1 LIELYSWYT
10 SNGRKVSIALEELGL
25 PYEIHPIDITKG
37 EQKEL
42 AFLAVSPNGKIPA
55 IVDQDAGGRTLME
68 SGAILL
74 YLADKI
80 GRLISKDEDQ
90 RWRTIEWLMWQM
102 GGIGPFLGQHLHF
115 THYKPDVSDYGK
127 ERYANE
133 ARRLY
138 GVLDQR
144 LVDHEYLADDYSIA
158 DIATWP
164 WIARHN
170 WQRIDLNEYPHVRRW
185 YVAIAE
191 RPAVQRGWRVPE
203 NDQEIP
209 MPVMGDEL
217 KATFW
222 TNVCFWAE
230 SGLSFSW
237 FYSILNGRFR
247 EKRSF
252 ARRWTDRIK
261 YRGFRTRNL
270 DAQSCE
276 CSVLVSKAA

>member
-1 LIELYSWYT
+1 
-10 SNGRKVSIALEELGL
+10 
-25 PYEIHPIDITKG
+25 
-37 EQKEL
+37 
-42 AFLAVSPNGKIPA
+42 
-55 IVDQDAGGRTLME
+55 ME

-74 YLADKI
+74 YLADKTR
-80 GRLISKDEDQ
+80 RLISENQDQ

-115 THYKPDVSDYGK
+115 THYNPDASDYAK

-144 LVDHEYLADDYSIA
+144 LMDREYLVDEYSIA

-170 WQRIDLNEYPHVRRW
+170 WQRIDLNDYPHVRRW

-209 MPVMGDEL
+209 MPFMSDE
-217 KATFW
+217 
-222 TNVCFWAE
+222 
-230 SGLSFSW
+230 
-237 FYSILNGRFR
+237 
-247 EKRSF
+247 
-252 ARRWTDRIK
+252 
-261 YRGFRTRNL
+261 
-270 DAQSCE
+270 Q
-276 CSVLVSKAA
+276 

>member
-1 LIELYSWYT
+1 MRSLGTSCYYRGLNNTGIYPVSTEKAARAIFAVPTVQALRLRSASSGAALNSKRGAIKLIELYSWYT

-25 PYEIHPIDITKG
+25 PYEIHPIDITRG
-37 EQKEL
+37 EQTTIE
-42 AFLAVSPNGKIPA
+42 FMRVSPNGKIPA

-217 KATFW
+217 
-222 TNVCFWAE
+222 
-230 SGLSFSW
+230 
-237 FYSILNGRFR
+237 
-247 EKRSF
+247 
-252 ARRWTDRIK
+252 
-261 YRGFRTRNL
+261 
-270 DAQSCE
+270 
-276 CSVLVSKAA
+276 